1 MSEMWKEGTL
11 RSRLQNW
18 VAGQNTPP
26 WETTE
31 CQPTT
36 RQQQEA
42 THRSR
47 TSQDHR
53 VRTSG
58 IGKRIRSVSPSVG
71 RTPRH
76 RPLLT
81 VQIMIAGEEVDAVV
95 DTGASAPVIGE
106 RIAKKLGC
114 WKRAR
119 NVNVRQGDGSTLAGG
134 KYVVNTT
141 FKVFFEGSLLGRF
154 TLDVEVLDIGKR
166 DVILGLS
173 WLEEQGFWVDTQA
186 RCLWKDLSGLVFPC
200 SIRSIPSVSVLD
212 IDLEPLEDGE
222 ILLIIDASE

>member
-18 VAGQNTPP
+18 VAGQDTPP
-26 WETTE
+26 LETTE
-31 CQPTT
+31 RQPTT
-36 RQQQEA
+36 CQQQEA

-47 TSQDHR
+47 TPEDHR
-53 VRTSG
+53 VRIRG
-58 IGKRIRSVSPSVG
+58 VGKRIRSVSPTVE

-76 RPLLT
+76 TPLLT
-81 VQIMIAGEEVDAVV
+81 VRITIAGEEVDAVV

-119 NVNVRQGDGSTLAGG
+119 KVKVRQGDGLTLAGG

-141 FKVFFEGSLLGRF
+141 FKVF
-154 TLDVEVLDIGKR
+154 
-166 DVILGLS
+166 
-173 WLEEQGFWVDTQA
+173 
-186 RCLWKDLSGLVFPC
+186 
-200 SIRSIPSVSVLD
+200 
-212 IDLEPLEDGE
+212 
-222 ILLIIDASE
+222 SE